1 MSEIIKNII
10 KEVGTDISGEWV
22 MTENVEKIAMQII
35 KECAKAA
42 DKNVYTAAYNTYQ
55 YNYSLVKQLA
65 EPPLNSKNYSSINC
79 TKAPLEYTSKL
90 KPSYSILQHFKIDEK
105 NIL

>member
-1 MSEIIKNII
+1 MNEIIKNII
-10 KEVGTDISGEWV
+10 SEVGTDISGKWV

-42 DKNVYTAAYNTYQ
+42 DKNVYTAAYTYQ
-55 YNYSLVKQLA
+55 YNYSSINQLA
-65 EPPLNSKNYSSINC
+65 EPLNLENYSSIDF
-79 TKAPLEYTSKL
+79 TKAPPEYTSKL
-90 KPSYSILQHFKIDEK
+90 KPSYKILQHFKIDEN